1 MNALTPSLDATSLEI
16 FEVLVRGSGQLL
28 ISNVKKCEPV
38 KVGESASQSEEI
50 IEIDD
55 FDNSAVSGAADQC
68 DSDHADAEDYGVLRK
83 GMKGDGVR
91 IMQKALGISAD
102 GIFGPGTEK
111 QLKAWQSHNGLT
123 ADGICGPATFSKLL
137 DD

>member
-28 ISNVKKCEPV
+28 ISKVKKCEPV

-55 FDNSAVSGAADQC
+55 FDKW
-68 DSDHADAEDYGVLRK
+68 SDRWFRRLEQYY
-83 GMKGDGVR
+83 
-91 IMQKALGISAD
+91 KAIL
-102 GIFGPGTEK
+102 
-111 QLKAWQSHNGLT
+111 
-123 ADGICGPATFSKLL
+123 
-137 DD
+137 